1 MLGRRDRQ
9 QLGPASTAQDL
20 GARTTGEDTLVDRHH
35 RVEGTGPEE
44 DKLLLTPFFL
54 SLTLCPYFVSVTPIS
69 VAKQLLIIAIL

>member
-9 QLGPASTAQDL
+9 QLGPAGTAQDL

-44 DKLLLTPFFL
+44 DKLLLTPFF
-54 SLTLCPYFVSVTPIS
+54 FR
-69 VAKQLLIIAIL
+69 